1 MIIVKVASSTSAAQS
16 AVSGVKSVSVNR
28 GEQVSLEK
36 SNILSMESGEKINNQ
51 LLKNLVNLVDC
62 VQTQSQKF
70 PKIAKLMELQDNQ
83 IKY

>member
-1 MIIVKVASSTSAAQS
+1 MKVASSTSAAQS

>member
-1 MIIVKVASSTSAAQS
+1 MVKVASSTSAAQS
-16 AVSGVKSVSVNR
+16 AVSGIKSVSVNR

-36 SNILSMESGEKINNQ
+36 SNILSMESGAKINNQ

-70 PKIAKLMELQDNQ
+70 PKIAEMLELQDNQ
-83 IKY
+83 IKF